1 MYSLQT
7 VYPRLLYIIVIVKRS
22 NFKMVDTNEILEIAL
37 DMVNWNS
44 IPADTAVHVH
54 GKNIKKVMLMID
66 VTTAD
71 LMLAKNLG
79 CDAVITHHPIGKA
92 SINFYKVIDRH
103 IDYMIE
109 NGISEKT
116 ARLSVMDLRRR
127 IEIRNHTQI
136 YSSVIDSA
144 KILNMPLVNI
154 HQPCDEYARRMIS
167 ERIQERDPNLVSEI
181 ITTLEEIPEF
191 KKAETKIQVAYGQ
204 PDTYVGKWV
213 AVIAAG
219 TNGGYLVARNYFENG
234 ISTVLYFHIDYNDL
248 VKLRESNVQGNLVI
262 LGHLAGDSIGMNA
275 LGNKLENEGM
285 QVVRKDIIT
294 V

>member
-1 MYSLQT
+1 
-7 VYPRLLYIIVIVKRS
+7 
-22 NFKMVDTNEILEIAL
+22 MVDTNEIIEIAL
-37 DMVNWNS
+37 DMVDWNS

-71 LMLAKNLG
+71 LMLAKDLG

-103 IDYMIE
+103 IDFMME

-116 ARLSVMDLRRR
+116 ARLSVMDLSRR
-127 IEIRNHTQI
+127 IEIRNQI

-144 KILNMPLVNI
+144 KILDMPLVNI
-154 HQPCDEYARRMIS
+154 HQPCDEYSRRMIS
-167 ERIQERDPNLVSEI
+167 QKIQERDPNLVSDM
-181 ITTLEEIPEF
+181 ITALAEIPEF
-191 KKAETKIQVAYGQ
+191 KKAETKIQVVYGQ
-204 PDTYVGKWV
+204 PHTYVGKWI

-219 TNGGYLVARNYFENG
+219 TNGGYLVARNYFETG

-248 VKLRESNVQGNLVI
+248 VKLRESNVRGNLVI

>member
-1 MYSLQT
+1 MA
-7 VYPRLLYIIVIVKRS
+7 IVKR
-22 NFKMVDTNEILEIAL
+22 NKFNMVDTDEILEMAL
-37 DMVNWNS
+37 EMVDWDS

-66 VTTAD
+66 VSTAD

-92 SINFYKVIDRH
+92 SVNFYKVIDRH

-109 NGISEKT
+109 NGISEKA
-116 ARLSVMDLRRR
+116 ARLSVMDLRKR

-144 KILNMPLVNI
+144 KILDMPLVNI

-167 ERIQERDPNLVSEI
+167 QKIQERNPNLVSEI
-181 ITTLEEIPEF
+181 ITALEEIPEF
-191 KKAETKIQVAYGQ
+191 KKAETKIQIVYGR
-204 PDTYVGKWV
+204 PDSYVGKWV

-219 TNGGYLVARNYFENG
+219 TNGGYLVARSYFENG
-234 ISTVLYFHIDYNDL
+234 IATVLYFHIDYNDL
-248 VKLRESNVQGNLVI
+248 FKLRESNVQGNLVI
-262 LGHLAGDSIGMNA
+262 LGHLAGDSIGLNA

>member
-1 MYSLQT
+1 M
-7 VYPRLLYIIVIVKRS
+7 IVKR
-22 NFKMVDTNEILEIAL
+22 NKFKMLDTDEILNIAL
-37 DMVNWNS
+37 DMVDWNS

-79 CDAVITHHPIGKA
+79 CDAVITHHPIGISA
-92 SINFYKVIDRH
+92 INFYKVIDRH
-103 IDYMIE
+103 IDYMKE
-109 NGISEKT
+109 NGISEET
-116 ARLSVMDLRRR
+116 ARSSVIDLKRKL
-127 IEIRNHTQI
+127 EIRNHTQI

-144 KILNMPLVNI
+144 KLLEMPLVNI
-154 HQPCDEYARRMIS
+154 HQPCDEYARRLIS
-167 ERIQERDPNLVSEI
+167 QKILERKPNLVSGI
-181 ITTLEEIPEF
+181 ITALEEIPEF

-204 PDTYVGKWV
+204 PDSYIGKWV

-219 TNGGYLVARNYFENG
+219 TNGGYLIARNYFENG

-248 VKLRESNVQGNLVI
+248 VKLRESNIQGNLVI

-275 LGNKLENEGM
+275 LGNILENEGI

>member
-1 MYSLQT
+1 M
-7 VYPRLLYIIVIVKRS
+7 IVKR
-22 NFKMVDTNEILEIAL
+22 NKLKMLDTDEILDIAL
-37 DMVNWNS
+37 DMVDWNS

-79 CDAVITHHPIGKA
+79 CDAVITHHPIGISA
-92 SINFYKVIDRH
+92 INFYKVIDRH
-103 IDYMIE
+103 IDYMKE
-109 NGISEKT
+109 NGISEKA
-116 ARLSVMDLRRR
+116 ARSSVIDLKKRL
-127 IEIRNHTQI
+127 EIRNHTQI

-144 KILNMPLVNI
+144 KILDMPLVNI
-154 HQPCDEYARRMIS
+154 HQPCDEYGRRLIS
-167 ERIQERDPNLVSEI
+167 QTILERKPILVSEI
-181 ITTLEEIPEF
+181 ITVLEAIPEF

-204 PDTYVGKWV
+204 PDSYIGKWV

-234 ISTVLYFHIDYNDL
+234 ICTVLYFHIDYNDL
-248 VKLRESNVQGNLVI
+248 VKLRESNIEGNLVI

-275 LGNKLENEGM
+275 LGDRLENKGI